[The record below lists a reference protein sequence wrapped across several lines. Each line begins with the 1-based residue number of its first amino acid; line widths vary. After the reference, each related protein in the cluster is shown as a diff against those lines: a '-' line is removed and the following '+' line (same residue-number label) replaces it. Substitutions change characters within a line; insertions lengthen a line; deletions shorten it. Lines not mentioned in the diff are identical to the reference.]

1 MNTIS
6 FIGSGHVA
14 THFAKA
20 FFACGYVVV
29 DICSRTPE
37 HARQLAAQVN
47 AKHLHLVKSLRPAD
61 VYIIAVDDHAIPQVV
76 QQLPVTQSLV
86 LHTAGSVGISA
97 LQKFPNHGVLY
108 PLQTLTRERE
118 TDIRTVP
125 LFIEANV
132 QKNYN
137 IIRRLAESL
146 SENVRQLDSE
156 SRARLHLAA
165 VFAGNFVN
173 SLLGTACD
181 IAGAQFEWLKPLVEE
196 TVKKAFAAN
205 HPAEAQTG
213 PARRGDETS
222 ISKHLKLLS
231 LNPEWQTIYRLLTEN
246 IIKQTNNTCKI
257 NPIIK
262 PDWNKSKPS
271 RLT

>member
-14 THFAKA
+14 THLAKA
-20 FFACGYVVV
+20 FFACGYTVV
-29 DICSRTPE
+29 DICSPTPE
-37 HARQLAAQVN
+37 HARRLAVQVN
-47 AKHLHLVKSLRPAD
+47 AHAIHLINSLRPAD
-61 VYIIAVDDHAIPQVV
+61 VFIIAVDDHAIPQVV

-86 LHTAGSVGISA
+86 LHTAGPVGISA

-118 TDIRTVP
+118 MDFRAVP

-137 IIRRLAESL
+137 IIRCLAESL
-146 SENVRQLDSE
+146 SKSVQQLDSE
-156 SRARLHLAA
+156 NRACLHLAA

-173 SLLGTACD
+173 SLLGVACD

-196 TVKKAFAAN
+196 TVKKAFAVN

-213 PARRGDETS
+213 PARRGDETTVN
-222 ISKHLKLLS
+222 KHLKLLS
-231 LNPEWQTIYRLLTEN
+231 LCPEWQTIYRLLTEN
-246 IIKQTNNTCKI
+246 IIKQTTHAK
-257 NPIIK
+257 
-262 PDWNKSKPS
+262 
-271 RLT
+271 

>member
-37 HARQLAAQVN
+37 HARRLAVQVN
-47 AKHLHLVKSLRPAD
+47 AQAVHFISALRPAE

-86 LHTAGSVGISA
+86 LHTAGPVDISA

-118 TDIRTVP
+118 TDFRTVP
-125 LFIEANV
+125 LFIEANI
-132 QKNYN
+132 QKNCN
-137 IIRRLAESL
+137 IICSLAKSL
-146 SENVRQLDSE
+146 SDNVQQLDSE
-156 SRARLHLAA
+156 NRIRLHLAA

-173 SLLGTACD
+173 SLLGVACD
-181 IAGAQFEWLKPLVEE
+181 IAGARFEWLKPLVEE

-213 PARRGDETS
+213 PARRGDEIT
-222 ISKHLKLLS
+222 INKHLKLLS
-231 LNPEWQTIYRLLTEN
+231 LYPEWQTIYCLLTEN
-246 IIKQTNNTCKI
+246 IIKQTTHAK
-257 NPIIK
+257 
-262 PDWNKSKPS
+262 
-271 RLT
+271 